1 MADAP
6 ARIGVQLYTV
16 LQPAIADLSGTLA
29 RIAEMGYLGVET
41 YGLWD
46 DYTAQQVRSALDAA
60 GLELASAHAPFP
72 AGPDAT
78 RILDEN
84 AELGAKTLVWSLER
98 EEFDS
103 PEAITAGVVRVNEGA
118 ENAAKYGMR
127 IAYHNHFAEFT
138 NEFDG
143 RQAYD
148 LLLEQLDPR
157 VVVELDVYWAQLG
170 KADPA
175 EVIARLGDRIK
186 FMHVKDGPAR
196 ILNYDSDQPSDI
208 LVPVGQGA
216 LDMPAALTAARHI
229 EWHLVELER
238 LDIDAFD
245 ALTQSYDFMV
255 ERGLSTGRTE
265 ART

>member
-1 MADAP
+1 MTAKA
-6 ARIGVQLYTV
+6 GVQLYTV

-29 RIAEMGYLGVET
+29 RIADMGYLGVET

-46 DYTAQQVRSALDAA
+46 DYRPEQVRSALDAA

-84 AELGAKTLVWSLER
+84 AAMGARTLVWSLER

-103 PEAITAGVVRVNEGA
+103 PVAIAEGVVRVNEGA

-138 NEFDG
+138 NTFDG

-148 LLLEQLDPR
+148 LLLEQLDER
-157 VVVELDVYWAQLG
+157 VVVELDLYWAKLG
-170 KADPA
+170 GADPA
-175 EVIARLGDRIK
+175 EVVARLGERLQYV
-186 FMHVKDGPAR
+186 HVKDGPAR
-196 ILNYDSDQPSDI
+196 TLNYDSDQPRDT

-216 LDMPAALTAARHI
+216 LDMPAALTAARDI
-229 EWHLVELER
+229 EWHLVELEK

-245 ALTQSYDFMV
+245 ALAQSYDFMID
-255 ERGLSTGRTE
+255 RGLSAGRTSG
-265 ART
+265 APA

>member
-1 MADAP
+1 MADSP

-46 DYTAQQVRSALDAA
+46 DYTPQQIRSALDAA

-72 AGPDAT
+72 AGPEAT

-84 AELGAKTLVWSLER
+84 AELGANTLVWSLER
-98 EEFDS
+98 DEFDS
-103 PEAITAGVVRVNEGA
+103 PDAIRAGVVRVNEGA

-138 NEFDG
+138 NEFGG

-157 VVVELDVYWAQLG
+157 VVVELDVYWAKLG
-170 KADPA
+170 QADPA
-175 EVIARLGDRIK
+175 EVIERLGDRLK
-186 FMHVKDGPAR
+186 YVHVKDGPAR
-196 ILNYDSDQPSDI
+196 TLNFDSDQPSDT

-216 LDMPAALTAARHI
+216 LDMPSALTAARGI
-229 EWHLVELER
+229 EWHLVELEK

-245 ALTQSYDFMV
+245 ALEQSFNFMV
-255 ERGLSTGRTE
+255 ARGLSTGRTGGGP
-265 ART
+265 